1 MDPKTVTFPN
11 GKLILTPPDGL
22 KSLGKALADNTPFP
36 DDAFK
41 AGAIAFG
48 SIDVSAEK
56 DIDLGGDVK
65 FSASGSAFAGFGVYR
80 KIGKLYRALRAEGLD
95 EPIVSRLGLPEDPAK
110 NLYALR
116 WGYDASAGVNGKLA
130 LGPGVSFG
138 ASGQTEGFF
147 AVLHSADRN
156 RGARDAVLATASG
169 WMLPRQVTEPGKLKP
184 GTWVL
189 AETGG
194 EIKLSLGVE
203 YGYEYSWV
211 RESLD
216 LGGLGGDVG
225 LKIELGIKASLGF
238 HASGRYAVVV
248 SRADAREVLR
258 LQVYRLK
265 RNGWSFAFDAGV
277 TAEPQQSIAPGNL
290 DDFIRGVLNTEGLQA
305 LGDIYADFN
314 KWTKP
319 GNKLSDLLGQ
329 ELVGYAYELVEE
341 VTGFDPAEDLDPAL
355 DKLRDVVGKWHD
367 LPHELS
373 TVLYKLIRDEVPLDE
388 LTSFLKS
395 IKSESEPGRIAD
407 RIKAEIV
414 DVSFFETPTGKWLIS
429 AAEGGIMSALANIES
444 DRQAL
449 VDMAD
454 KTLALLDGSAVEET
468 FRKLQAAIEDRL
480 GLDRILEITDKASFE
495 QADAWLK
502 RRLSDFLGKTI
513 VVRDLNKIKKAI
525 NKVRDQAEGFYEM
538 GYKAISRKYSAE
550 LSYAFEK
557 STTRDAL
564 LDITFDF
571 AEDAA
576 SAGTHLAGALDGNF
590 SEILRTRLPGVTLNE
605 GVLTHRIKRRSHLEV
620 DLPFFKNSLDH
631 INESVAK
638 GKVVDQGEDR
648 LWVFTLKGQDVVRS
662 RNSMSRLSI
671 GMTIGRNVGL
681 RTFREESYSYDYAF
695 RFARREARRDHLED
709 RLAVLTEEYL
719 PEKFGGD
726 DRRSL
731 STYLTALDKAL
742 DSAGVAGDDNFGSTL
757 VGLEVS
763 VSGKAL
769 AAWKKVSGDKLD
781 PRYLEIS
788 RRVQTMLREYIR
800 RCYLQDL
807 DNYRQTVAVYPLL
820 VYSALPPINRAKMRG
835 KTLEFNE
842 SDIYNWDYRS
852 AKVLARM
859 LEEHCQP
866 RLPKVLRQA
875 YRDLEG
881 SSLIEDYRYA
891 NIGKMLRLKPKQAKE
906 NSRPSF

>member
-1 MDPKTVTFPN
+1 MDPKTITFPN

-22 KSLGKALADNTPFP
+22 KSLGKALVDNTPFP

-80 KIGKLYRALRAEGLD
+80 KVAKLYQALKAEGLD
-95 EPIVSRLGLPEDPAK
+95 EPIVSRLGLREDPTK

-138 ASGQTEGFF
+138 ASGQAEGFF
-147 AVLHSADRN
+147 AVLHSADRT

-203 YGYEYSWV
+203 YGYEYSWA

-216 LGGLGGDVG
+216 LGGLAGDVG

-248 SRADAREVLR
+248 SRADASEVLR
-258 LQVYRLK
+258 LQIYRLK

-388 LTSFLKS
+388 LTSFLKN
-395 IKSESEPGRIAD
+395 IKSESEPERIAD

-414 DVSFFETPTGKWLIS
+414 DVAFFETPTGKWLIS
-429 AAEGGIMSALANIES
+429 AAQGGIMSVLANIES

-480 GLDRILEITDKASFE
+480 GLDRILDITDKASFE

-502 RRLSDFLGKTI
+502 QRLSDFLGKTI
-513 VVRDLNKIKKAI
+513 VVRDLKKIKKAI

-571 AEDAA
+571 VEDAA
-576 SAGTHLAGALDGNF
+576 SAGRHLAGALDGDF
-590 SEILRTRLPGVTLNE
+590 SEILRTRLISTGECNTSRERTGEVYAEEEKEKTDEEEALVHGYGTGRDMGSMAAGGVN
-605 GVLTHRIKRRSHLEV
+605 
-620 DLPFFKNSLDH
+620 
-631 INESVAK
+631 
-638 GKVVDQGEDR
+638 
-648 LWVFTLKGQDVVRS
+648 
-662 RNSMSRLSI
+662 
-671 GMTIGRNVGL
+671 
-681 RTFREESYSYDYAF
+681 
-695 RFARREARRDHLED
+695 
-709 RLAVLTEEYL
+709 
-719 PEKFGGD
+719 
-726 DRRSL
+726 
-731 STYLTALDKAL
+731 
-742 DSAGVAGDDNFGSTL
+742 
-757 VGLEVS
+757 
-763 VSGKAL
+763 
-769 AAWKKVSGDKLD
+769 
-781 PRYLEIS
+781 
-788 RRVQTMLREYIR
+788 
-800 RCYLQDL
+800 
-807 DNYRQTVAVYPLL
+807 
-820 VYSALPPINRAKMRG
+820 
-835 KTLEFNE
+835 
-842 SDIYNWDYRS
+842 
-852 AKVLARM
+852 
-859 LEEHCQP
+859 
-866 RLPKVLRQA
+866 
-875 YRDLEG
+875 
-881 SSLIEDYRYA
+881 
-891 NIGKMLRLKPKQAKE
+891 
-906 NSRPSF
+906 